1 MSVKIQALVGD
12 IPKTFQYGNAFSR
25 ENVGGRERLWIGADN
40 AHHRFVMRLA
50 APLREPFQLL
60 YILHTTRTGAP
71 LGRYE
76 STDLSLDEVRQFFE
90 KFGQFLAEDSRQD
103 IWVRSHTDDATIV
116 LDRHNLI
123 FAYGPLDVFEKE
135 LVAAGL
141 TAATPKEIPDPHV
154 HNYHAEW
161 DDAERAILK
170 ALDWTVKPLR
180 EQDIQYQGR

>member
-1 MSVKIQALVGD
+1 M
-12 IPKTFQYGNAFSR
+12 FQYGNAFAR
-25 ENVGGRERLWIGADN
+25 ENIAGRERLWIGADKGQ
-40 AHHRFVMRLA
+40 HGCVMRLA
-50 APLREPFQLL
+50 AALREPFQLL

-76 STDLSLDEVRQFFE
+76 SPELGLDDVRQFFE
-90 KFGQFLAEDSRQD
+90 KFGPFLAEDSRHD
-103 IWVRSHTDDATIV
+103 IWVRSHADDATIV

-123 FAYGPLDVFEKE
+123 FAYGPLDVFENE
-135 LVAAGL
+135 LVAVGLAG
-141 TAATPKEIPDPHV
+141 ATPKEIPDPHV

-180 EQDIQYQGR
+180 EQDIQHQER

>member
-1 MSVKIQALVGD
+1 
-12 IPKTFQYGNAFSR
+12 
-25 ENVGGRERLWIGADN
+25 
-40 AHHRFVMRLA
+40 
-50 APLREPFQLL
+50 
-60 YILHTTRTGAP
+60 
-71 LGRYE
+71 GRYE
-76 STDLSLDEVRQFFE
+76 SPELSLDDVSWFFE
-90 KFGQFLAEDSRQD
+90 TFGRFLDEDSRHD

-123 FAYGPLDVFEKE
+123 FAYGPLDVFENE

-161 DDAERAILK
+161 DDTERGILK

-180 EQDIQYQGR
+180 EQDMQYQER